1 MVINFFKDIKNYI
14 SLKLNEKN
22 YSRGFFIENKYLV
35 KYLQPYIT
43 SKKSLIVSFEN
54 IDAIKNN
61 DQNVFIFSTNFF
73 RQLVF
78 LTLKLKYLYS
88 TTPGLNKTIFQKS
101 KSSNCKYIYIQHS
114 PIGLINAYKPD
125 AFIDFD
131 SVQVINNFQ
140 LNDLKI
146 INKTYKKK
154 IKTFKSKYSLFN
166 KFYNLNNNKIN
177 ILIAPSWN
185 TGFFEN
191 NYHKILFKILSNH
204 KANFSIRPHPMSYIK
219 NEISKSKLLSIGYK
233 IDENVDLNFNNF
245 NILISDWSGIFIEFS
260 FFHKKILSN

>member
-146 INKTYKKK
+146 INKTYNKNIK
-154 IKTFKSKYSLFN
+154 IFKSKYLLFN
-166 KFYNLNNNKIN
+166 KYYKLNDNRIN

-185 TGFFEN
+185 THFYKN
-191 NYHKILFKILSNH
+191 NYHKILFKLLSDQ
-204 KANFSIRPHPMSYIK
+204 KANFSIRPHPMSYTK
-219 NEISKSKLLSIGYK
+219 KEIS
-233 IDENVDLNFNNF
+233 VAFAF
-245 NILISDWSGIFIEFS
+245 
-260 FFHKKILSN
+260 